1 MASRSHLQCGGGGHP
16 SIYHH
21 NSSSRK
27 EEATLDVR
35 VRPRVR
41 PRVPSRPQSAAAGRR
56 RILRAKSRSSNAI
69 GVLFAHFKK
78 SSESGGLAHTV
89 ERELRRPSML
99 PTTAEGDKFCKYGQ
113 PLKYH
118 MRVVRLQVAGASLP
132 SSVSA
137 TARADAAIYVPRDL
151 TVTICFLLAAKLLD
165 NVSFKIFMKMCL
177 FRKTVEDILPRA
189 KLLAK
194 G

>member
-1 MASRSHLQCGGGGHP
+1 MASRSHLQCSGGGRR

-35 VRPRVR
+35 PRVR
-41 PRVPSRPQSAAAGRR
+41 PRVPSRPQSAAGRR

-89 ERELRRPSML
+89 EQESRRPSML
-99 PTTAEGDKFCKYGQ
+99 PTTTEGDKFCKYGQ

-137 TARADAAIYVPRDL
+137 TTARTRRF
-151 TVTICFLLAAKLLD
+151 T
-165 NVSFKIFMKMCL
+165 
-177 FRKTVEDILPRA
+177 FREI
-189 KLLAK
+189 
-194 G
+194 

>member
-1 MASRSHLQCGGGGHP
+1 MRRRR

-35 VRPRVR
+35 PSVR

-56 RILRAKSRSSNAI
+56 RILRAKSRSNAI

-78 SSESGGLAHTV
+78 SSESDGLAHTV

-99 PTTAEGDKFCKYGQ
+99 PTTAVEDKFCKYAK

-118 MRVVRLQVAGASLP
+118 MRVVRLQVAGATLRFPPSLSSP
-132 SSVSA
+132 S
-137 TARADAAIYVPRDL
+137 ARRHCAAIYVPRDL
-151 TVTICFLLAAKLLD
+151 TVTICFFNGGRRRCGRRRRRVRPRRPSSLSRSLRPPPPPLFAA
-165 NVSFKIFMKMCL
+165 F
-177 FRKTVEDILPRA
+177 
-189 KLLAK
+189 
-194 G
+194 